1 MNIFWLFKMA
11 WRDSRTNKGRL
22 MLFMSSIVL
31 GIGALVAIN
40 SFGENLRTQI
50 DAEAKVLLG
59 ADLEVTGRTP
69 ISDDVRQ
76 KFDSLGFAT
85 SEEITFA
92 SMAYFPESGDTR
104 LVNVRAVE
112 KQFPFYGKIETRPE
126 NGSSQLGDP
135 NKALADQTL
144 LLQFS
149 SQAGDSIK
157 IGNTTYLIAA
167 SVLKVPGQSSIMTTV
182 APTVFIPLS
191 SMSETGL
198 MQLGSRM
205 FYKIYV
211 KYPESFEPEKFSTFL
226 EPWLETTE
234 LRYDDVNERKQEL
247 GDAYGDLTGFLNL
260 TAFVALIL
268 GCVGVAGSVNI
279 YIKEKVKSVAVLR
292 CLGASGKQAMAI
304 YLIQVVTMG
313 FIGSAIGA
321 ALGAAIQL
329 VLPELFADF
338 LPLEVSLSPSYTAI
352 AEGIILGVVAS
363 LLFALPPLLRI
374 RKVSP
379 LKAIRASFENE
390 AKPRS
395 PYVVYAL
402 IVLFIFAFALIQLDD
417 LLRAAIFTIGLLV
430 AFGLLTGVAN
440 LIIWLVR
447 KYFPTGRSF
456 ILRQSLSNLYRPN
469 NQTLILI
476 VTIGLGTALIATLL
490 ISQELVVNK
499 LKFSSAPENRPN
511 MVLFDIQSS
520 QLESVEA
527 MVTKMEFPILDQ
539 VPIITMRLASV
550 KGRSAAEL
558 RADTTSVVTD
568 GMLNREYRVS
578 YRDELNESETIVEGE
593 WTGTFADSGGSI
605 PISMD
610 KGFAERMGVTIG
622 DKLVFNVQGAMMET
636 HIGSLREVD
645 FQQMTTNFLVLFP
658 TGVLENAPKF
668 HVILTRFDSPLQSAM
683 LQSEVVAAYPNVSIV
698 DLELVLNTVDE
709 VLRKVS
715 FVIQFMAFFSIF
727 TGIIVLLGSV
737 LLSKYQRVQES
748 VLLRTMGAQRH
759 HILRINLLEY
769 TLLGSL
775 AALSGIFIALI
786 AGALLAWLSFDTV
799 LIPNI
804 GLLIVLY
811 VAITLLTILI
821 GLSNSRDVLRKPP
834 LEILR
839 RE

>member
-1 MNIFWLFKMA
+1 M
-11 WRDSRTNKGRL
+11 
-22 MLFMSSIVL
+22 
-31 GIGALVAIN
+31 
-40 SFGENLRTQI
+40 
-50 DAEAKVLLG
+50 
-59 ADLEVTGRTP
+59 
-69 ISDDVRQ
+69 
-76 KFDSLGFAT
+76 
-85 SEEITFA
+85 
-92 SMAYFPESGDTR
+92 
-104 LVNVRAVE
+104 
-112 KQFPFYGKIETRPE
+112 
-126 NGSSQLGDP
+126 
-135 NKALADQTL
+135 
-144 LLQFS
+144 
-149 SQAGDSIK
+149 
-157 IGNTTYLIAA
+157 
-167 SVLKVPGQSSIMTTV
+167 
-182 APTVFIPLS
+182 
-191 SMSETGL
+191 
-198 MQLGSRM
+198 
-205 FYKIYV
+205 
-211 KYPESFEPEKFSTFL
+211 
-226 EPWLETTE
+226 
-234 LRYDDVNERKQEL
+234 
-247 GDAYGDLTGFLNL
+247 
-260 TAFVALIL
+260 
-268 GCVGVAGSVNI
+268 
-279 YIKEKVKSVAVLR
+279 
-292 CLGASGKQAMAI
+292 
-304 YLIQVVTMG
+304 
-313 FIGSAIGA
+313 
-321 ALGAAIQL
+321 
-329 VLPELFADF
+329 
-338 LPLEVSLSPSYTAI
+338 
-352 AEGIILGVVAS
+352 
-363 LLFALPPLLRI
+363 
-374 RKVSP
+374 
-379 LKAIRASFENE
+379 
-390 AKPRS
+390 
-395 PYVVYAL
+395 
-402 IVLFIFAFALIQLDD
+402 
-417 LLRAAIFTIGLLV
+417 
-430 AFGLLTGVAN
+430 
-440 LIIWLVR
+440 
-447 KYFPTGRSF
+447 
-456 ILRQSLSNLYRPN
+456 
-469 NQTLILI
+469 
-476 VTIGLGTALIATLL
+476 
-490 ISQELVVNK
+490 
-499 LKFSSAPENRPN
+499 
-511 MVLFDIQSS
+511 
-520 QLESVEA
+520 
-527 MVTKMEFPILDQ
+527 
-539 VPIITMRLASV
+539 
-550 KGRSAAEL
+550 

-811 VAITLLTILI
+811 VGITLLTILI